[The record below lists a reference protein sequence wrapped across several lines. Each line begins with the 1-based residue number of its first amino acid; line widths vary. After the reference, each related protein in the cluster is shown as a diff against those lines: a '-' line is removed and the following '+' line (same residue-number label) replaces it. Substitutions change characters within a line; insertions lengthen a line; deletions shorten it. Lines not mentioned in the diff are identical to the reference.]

1 MRVKEATHGAGLDLK
16 EASGLQVKGHNAVFP
31 RQQVANVAGWSGRT
45 SMQDLHDASSRPELS
60 HGKLFSKYHYL
71 ASGLGMVRFLQ
82 RSLVW
87 VASASYVAP
96 RRTLPKRRA

>member
-71 ASGLGMVRFLQ
+71 AFRAWDGAILAEVPCLGGI
-82 RSLVW
+82 
-87 VASASYVAP
+87 
-96 RRTLPKRRA
+96 